1 MHLGICN
8 NTGLVYEGMGAAD
21 IPSIPTP
28 SVTQARLISADADWQ
43 DLPRG
48 LTVDP
53 LRWIFRED
61 SFDPV
66 TRTRRGRLYEPQP
79 GQGQPNQQRV
89 GPHPYEDPM
98 MRQVGREGRTVKTLF
113 TYTSCHL
120 LLNMP
125 NQGQGMTLA
134 LGDARAASSWRII
147 QTEATANGS
156 VMVTLKSLSAF
167 AIVPAVD
174 YGQVAPEHRLAVAE
188 AIERVLNS
196 AFRET
201 PTSVVD
207 HCRAALTVLLS
218 RWLVQSGKGDESALG
233 LDLGDLAKNME
244 KLELYCVAKSA
255 QIVALLHSRGK
266 PNVQHTKGTRPL
278 ENGDDELALESVGLV
293 LREFGWHVHRYASWF
308 ALSAD

>member
-8 NTGLVYEGMGAAD
+8 HTGLVYEGMGAAD
-21 IPSIPTP
+21 IPSIPMP
-28 SVTQARLISADADWQ
+28 SVTQAKLIAAEGDWQ

-48 LTVDP
+48 LATDP

-98 MRQVGREGRTVKTLF
+98 LRQVGASGRVAKTLF
-113 TYTSCHL
+113 TFTACQP

-125 NQGQGMTLA
+125 AQGLGMTLA
-134 LGDARAASSWRII
+134 LGDSRAASPWRII
-147 QTEATANGS
+147 QTEALANGS

-167 AIVPAVD
+167 AIIPAVD
-174 YGQVAPEHRLAVAE
+174 YGRVAPEHRPAVSE
-188 AIERVLNS
+188 AIDRVLNS

-218 RWLVQSGKGDESALG
+218 RWLVQTGRDNGAALA
-233 LDLGDLAKNME
+233 LDLGPLAKRME
-244 KLELYCVAKSA
+244 AHEMSCVANAA
-255 QIVALLHSRGK
+255 QIVARLHARGK
-266 PNVQHTKGTRPL
+266 PNEQKARGLRQP
-278 ENGDDELALESVGLV
+278 ESGDDEFALESVGLV
-293 LREFGWHVHRYASWF
+293 IRDLGW
-308 ALSAD
+308 SA

>member
-1 MHLGICN
+1 MYLGICN
-8 NTGLVYEGMGAAD
+8 NTGLVYEGLGSAD

-28 SVTQARLISADADWQ
+28 SVTQAKLIAAEADWQ
-43 DLPRG
+43 NLPRG

-53 LRWIFRED
+53 LQWVFRED

-79 GQGQPNQQRV
+79 GQGQPNVQRV

-98 MRQVGREGRTVKTLF
+98 MRQVGAGGRVAKTLF
-113 TYTSCHL
+113 TFTACHP

-134 LGDARAASSWRII
+134 LGDARAASPWRII
-147 QTEATANGS
+147 QTEALANGS
-156 VMVTLKSLSAF
+156 VMVTLKSLSAY
-167 AIVPAVD
+167 AIIPAVNYD
-174 YGQVAPEHRLAVAE
+174 QIAPEHRSAVAE
-188 AIERVLNS
+188 AVERVMNS

-218 RWLVQSGKGDESALG
+218 RWLVQSGNEGEAVLEV
-233 LDLGDLAKNME
+233 DLGELAKKFE
-244 KLELYCVAKSA
+244 KLELYCVTKAA
-255 QIVALLHSRGK
+255 QLVAILHSRGK
-266 PNVQHTKGTRPL
+266 PNVQIAKGSRSI
-278 ENGDDELALESVGLV
+278 ESGDDQLALESVSLV
-293 LREFGWHVHRYASWF
+293 LRDLSW
-308 ALSAD
+308 ALH

>member
-1 MHLGICN
+1 MYLGICN

-28 SVTQARLISADADWQ
+28 SLTQAKLIAEEGDWQ

-48 LTVDP
+48 LMVDP
-53 LRWIFRED
+53 SRWIFRED

-66 TRTRRGRLYEPQP
+66 TRNRRGRLYEPQP

-98 MRQVGREGRTVKTLF
+98 MRQVGAGGRVAKTLYTF
-113 TYTSCHL
+113 TACHS
-120 LLNMP
+120 LLNML

-134 LGDARAASSWRII
+134 LGDARATSPWRII
-147 QTEATANGS
+147 QTEALANGS

-174 YGQVAPEHRLAVAE
+174 YAQVMPEYRSAVAE
-188 AIERVLNS
+188 AIDRVLNS

-207 HCRAALTVLLS
+207 HCRSALTVLLS
-218 RWLVQSGKGDESALG
+218 RWLVQSGREKDDALS
-233 LDLGDLAKNME
+233 LDLGPLAKCME
-244 KLELYCVAKSA
+244 KNEMTCVANAAK
-255 QIVALLHSRGK
+255 IVARLHARGK
-266 PNVQHTKGTRPL
+266 PNEQQTRGLRPP
-278 ENGDDELALESVGLV
+278 EAGDDEFALESVGFT
-293 LREFGWHVHRYASWF
+293 LREFGWAVR
-308 ALSAD
+308 

>member
-1 MHLGICN
+1 MYLGICN
-8 NTGLVYEGMGAAD
+8 NTGSVYEGMGAAD

-28 SVTQARLISADADWQ
+28 CITQARLIGTEADWK

-48 LTVDP
+48 LTIDS
-53 LRWIFRED
+53 LRWVFRED

-79 GQGQPNQQRV
+79 GQGQPIQQKV
-89 GPHPYEDPM
+89 SPHPYEDPM
-98 MRQVGREGRTVKTLF
+98 MRQVGAGGKTAKTIF
-113 TYTSCHL
+113 TYTACHP
-120 LLNMP
+120 LLNTP

-134 LGDARAASSWRII
+134 LGDVRAASPWRII
-147 QTEATANGS
+147 QTEVLANGS

-167 AIVPAVD
+167 AIIPAVD
-174 YGQVAPEHRLAVAE
+174 YGQIAEEHRQAVAD

-218 RWLVQSGKGDESALG
+218 RWLVQTGKESNDVFG
-233 LDLGDLAKNME
+233 VDLGHLAQKIE
-244 KLELYCVAKSA
+244 KLELYCVAKAA
-255 QIVALLHSRGK
+255 QIVAILHSRGK
-266 PNVQHTKGTRPL
+266 PNVQHAKDARPP
-278 ENGDDELALESVGLV
+278 EVGDDELALESVSFV
-293 LREFGWHVHRYASWF
+293 LREFGWASK
-308 ALSAD
+308 